1 MKKIKHKF
9 LLEPILSSELILVNN
24 AKLLKKDPSLLNEVH
39 LDEIHNLRD
48 EFTKLEE
55 MDQDGLQK
63 EKRTIRDRIKKL
75 SVITYTNR
83 DTNLFGQ
90 MITTMAQK
98 IVTRPQFSNYTFKDE
113 MQSLAIQ
120 HILLY
125 TWKFD
130 PYKKSDITG
139 QYINAFAYISTIIF
153 NAAIATIN
161 NFNKEQA
168 KAKEGFLEH
177 QKLIHRDVNA
187 STYGPEYENAKNK
200 IHLYNLKKD
209 DLLVTMK
216 SITIHEATEF
226 WIPGD
231 YKITS
236 KEMDYIL
243 KYEHNISVRRLKT
256 EASK

>member
-24 AKLLKKDPSLLNEVH
+24 AKLLKKDSSLLNEKH
-39 LDEIHNLRD
+39 LNKIQLLRD
-48 EFTKLEE
+48 EFSNLEE

-63 EKRTIRDRIKKL
+63 EKRTIRDQIKKL
-75 SVITYTNR
+75 SVETYTNR

-153 NAAIATIN
+153 NACIATIN
-161 NFNKEQA
+161 AFNKEQD

-177 QKLIHRDVNA
+177 QKLIHRDPNA
-187 STYGPEYENAKNK
+187 STIGPAYENAKNK
-200 IHLYNLKKD
+200 IQLSNLNQD
-209 DLLVTMK
+209 ELLSTLK
-216 SITIHEATEF
+216 STTIHEATEF
-226 WIPGD
+226 WIPID
-231 YKITS
+231 YKIS
-236 KEMDYIL
+236 EKEHNFIL
-243 KYEHNISVRRLKT
+243 KYEHNISIRRIKN
-256 EASK
+256 K

>member
-1 MKKIKHKF
+1 VKKTKHKF

-24 AKLLKKDPSLLNEVH
+24 AKLLKADPSLLNETN
-39 LDEIHNLRD
+39 LQEIQELRE
-48 EFTKLEE
+48 EFANLEE

-63 EKRTIRDRIKKL
+63 EKRTIRDRIKDL
-75 SVITYTNR
+75 SAVTYTNR

-153 NAAIATIN
+153 NACIATIN
-161 NFNKEQA
+161 SFNKEQT

-177 QKLIHRDVNA
+177 QKLIHRDTNT
-187 STYGPEYENAKNK
+187 STYGPDFEDAKNK
-200 IHLYNLKKD
+200 IQLDNLVQD
-209 DLLVTMK
+209 ELLATMK

-226 WIPGD
+226 WIPKD
-231 YKITS
+231 YKIS
-236 KEMDYIL
+236 PKEMDYVL
-243 KYEHNISVRRLKT
+243 KYEHNISIRRIK
-256 EASK
+256 AAK